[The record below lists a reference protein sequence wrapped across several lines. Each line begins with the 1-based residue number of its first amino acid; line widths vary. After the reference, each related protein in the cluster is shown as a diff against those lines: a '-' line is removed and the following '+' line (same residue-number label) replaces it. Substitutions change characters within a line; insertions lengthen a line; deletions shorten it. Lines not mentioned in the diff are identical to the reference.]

1 VGSYKLGS
9 GPADPYMGM
18 GKVYDM
24 SWRPQYRS
32 SKFRNVYGKVANRE
46 HCFDGIPITK
56 NVHDNHFCAVNARF
70 LAIVT
75 ESAGGGSFLV
85 IPLEQIGISLKTV
98 SCIIQHKHRKDFG
111 RILESRSAPVPLL
124 LAHSATRSPQEV
136 AMGPLGKLSVP
147 GIGSLKESLI
157 SSAGVCNRT
166 LPRTKDKD
174 LFDQNQRRIVF
185 NQNCGDHLPPGVPK
199 TKTKQKTMT
208 GRIEPN
214 YPKVCGHQGNVLDI
228 KWNPFIDNIIA
239 SCSEDT
245 SVKALSQP
253 KKIPESSSI
262 KGRAHTET
270 VTRGQRTDRPE
281 DEHKV
286 MEPRTAAALTP
297 QERRCSSPKNLG
309 APATM
314 QAYVRIWEI
323 PEGGLKRN
331 MTEALLELH
340 GHSRRVGLV
349 EWHPTTNN
357 ILFSA
362 GYDYKVLIWNLDVG
376 EPVKMIDCHS
386 DVILC
391 MSFNTDGSLLTTTC
405 KDKKLRV
412 IEPRSGRVLQEA
424 NCKNHRVNRVV
435 FLGNT
440 KRLLTTG
447 VSRWNTRQIALWDQ
461 VSRREAGAGG
471 ATSKR
476 CYSGGFA
483 GIGEGEEDLSMPL
496 IEEEIDGLSGLL
508 FPFYDADTHML
519 YLAGKGDGNIRYY
532 EISTEKP
539 YLSYLMEFRSPAP
552 QKGLGVMPKHG
563 LDVSACEVFRFYKLV
578 TLKGLIEPISMIV
591 PRRPTV
597 RRDPVLMSLKE
608 GYKKSP
614 KMVFKAPIKE
624 KKSVVVNGIDLLE
637 NVPPRT
643 ENELLRMFFRQ
654 QDEIRRLKEEL
665 AQKDIRIRQLQ
676 LELKNLRNSP
686 KNC

>member
-1 VGSYKLGS
+1 
-9 GPADPYMGM
+9 
-18 GKVYDM
+18 M

-85 IPLEQIGISLKTV
+85 IPLEQ
-98 SCIIQHKHRKDFG
+98 
-111 RILESRSAPVPLL
+111 
-124 LAHSATRSPQEV
+124 
-136 AMGPLGKLSVP
+136 
-147 GIGSLKESLI
+147 
-157 SSAGVCNRT
+157 
-166 LPRTKDKD
+166 
-174 LFDQNQRRIVF
+174 
-185 NQNCGDHLPPGVPK
+185 
-199 TKTKQKTMT
+199 T

-245 SVKALSQP
+245 S
-253 KKIPESSSI
+253 
-262 KGRAHTET
+262 
-270 VTRGQRTDRPE
+270 
-281 DEHKV
+281 
-286 MEPRTAAALTP
+286 
-297 QERRCSSPKNLG
+297 
-309 APATM
+309 
-314 QAYVRIWEI
+314 VRIWEI

-376 EPVKMIDCHS
+376 EPVKMIDCHT

-412 IEPRSGRVLQEA
+412 IEPRSGRVLQ
-424 NCKNHRVNRVV
+424 
-435 FLGNT
+435 
-440 KRLLTTG
+440 
-447 VSRWNTRQIALWDQ
+447 
-461 VSRREAGAGG
+461 
-471 ATSKR
+471 
-476 CYSGGFA
+476 
-483 GIGEGEEDLSMPL
+483 EDLSMPL

-591 PRRPTV
+591 PRRSDSYQEDIYPMTPGTEPALTPDEWLGGIN
-597 RRDPVLMSLKE
+597 RDPVLMSLKE
-608 GYKKSP
+608 GYKKSS
-614 KMVFKAPIKE
+614 KVVFKAPIRE

>member
-1 VGSYKLGS
+1 MRDLHKSEVLGS
-9 GPADPYMGM
+9 KRGLG
-18 GKVYDM
+18 M

-32 SKFRNVYGKVANRE
+32 SKFRNVYGKAASRE

-85 IPLEQIGISLKTV
+85 IRWSRNSQKSVQISFSWGFLFVLLEQQSSRNL
-98 SCIIQHKHRKDFG
+98 G
-111 RILESRSAPVPLL
+111 RAIC
-124 LAHSATRSPQEV
+124 
-136 AMGPLGKLSVP
+136 
-147 GIGSLKESLI
+147 
-157 SSAGVCNRT
+157 SSQIHN
-166 LPRTKDKD
+166 
-174 LFDQNQRRIVF
+174 
-185 NQNCGDHLPPGVPK
+185 PGVFMERSKGSPSCPFPASWSLEK
-199 TKTKQKTMT
+199 PLPSMDQLGILGILDKPNPWLGPSQAELHSPFATISHPWKQLFLLKFDGFPDVFLAFPFQT

-228 KWNPFIDNIIA
+228 KWNPFIENIIA

-245 SVKALSQP
+245 S
-253 KKIPESSSI
+253 
-262 KGRAHTET
+262 
-270 VTRGQRTDRPE
+270 
-281 DEHKV
+281 
-286 MEPRTAAALTP
+286 
-297 QERRCSSPKNLG
+297 
-309 APATM
+309 
-314 QAYVRIWEI
+314 VRIWEI

-331 MTEALLELH
+331 MTEAVLELY

-362 GYDYKVLIWNLDVG
+362 GYDYKVLIWNLDIG
-376 EPVKMIDCHS
+376 EPVKMIDCHT

-391 MSFNTDGSLLTTTC
+391 MSFNTDGSLLATTC

-412 IEPRSGRVLQEA
+412 VEPRSGRVLQEA
-424 NCKNHRVNRVV
+424 SCKNHRVNRVV
-435 FLGNT
+435 FLGST

-461 VSRREAGAGG
+461 
-471 ATSKR
+471 
-476 CYSGGFA
+476 
-483 GIGEGEEDLSMPL
+483 EDLSMPL

-532 EISTEKP
+532 EIGSEKP

-563 LDVSACEVFRFYKLV
+563 LDVSACEVFRFYKLI

-591 PRRPTV
+591 PRRSETYQEDIYPMTPGTEPALTPDEWLSGV
-597 RRDPVLMSLKE
+597 NRDPILVSLKE
-608 GYKKSP
+608 GYKRNSKI
-614 KMVFKAPIKE
+614 VFKAPVRE

-654 QDEIRRLKEEL
+654 QDEIRRLKDEL
-665 AQKDIRIRQLQ
+665 SQKDIRIRQLQ
-676 LELKNLRNSP
+676 LELKNFRNSP
-686 KNC
+686 KNN

>member
-1 VGSYKLGS
+1 MTVTE
-9 GPADPYMGM
+9 
-18 GKVYDM
+18 M

-32 SKFRNVYGKVANRE
+32 SKFRNVYGKVASRE

-85 IPLEQIGISLKTV
+85 IPLEQ
-98 SCIIQHKHRKDFG
+98 
-111 RILESRSAPVPLL
+111 
-124 LAHSATRSPQEV
+124 
-136 AMGPLGKLSVP
+136 
-147 GIGSLKESLI
+147 
-157 SSAGVCNRT
+157 
-166 LPRTKDKD
+166 
-174 LFDQNQRRIVF
+174 
-185 NQNCGDHLPPGVPK
+185 
-199 TKTKQKTMT
+199 T

-228 KWNPFIDNIIA
+228 KWNPFIENIIA

-245 SVKALSQP
+245 S
-253 KKIPESSSI
+253 
-262 KGRAHTET
+262 
-270 VTRGQRTDRPE
+270 
-281 DEHKV
+281 
-286 MEPRTAAALTP
+286 
-297 QERRCSSPKNLG
+297 
-309 APATM
+309 
-314 QAYVRIWEI
+314 VRIWEI

-331 MTEALLELH
+331 MTEAVLELY

-362 GYDYKVLIWNLDVG
+362 GYDYKVLIWNLDIG
-376 EPVKMIDCHS
+376 EPVKMIDCHT

-391 MSFNTDGSLLTTTC
+391 MSFNTDGSLLATTC

-412 IEPRSGRVLQEA
+412 VEPRSGRVLQEA
-424 NCKNHRVNRVV
+424 SCKNHRVNRVV
-435 FLGNT
+435 FLGST

-461 VSRREAGAGG
+461 
-471 ATSKR
+471 
-476 CYSGGFA
+476 
-483 GIGEGEEDLSMPL
+483 EDLAMPL

-532 EISTEKP
+532 EIGSEKP

-591 PRRPTV
+591 PRRSETYQEDIYPMTPGTEPALTPDEWLSGV
-597 RRDPVLMSLKE
+597 NRGKTLKVPGVSVGVSAWGCAGVVGDHPGLGESPKSSPCSPPLCPPDPILMSLKE
-608 GYKKSP
+608 GYKRTSKI
-614 KMVFKAPIKE
+614 VFKAPVRE
-624 KKSVVVNGIDLLE
+624 KKGVVVNGIDLLE

-654 QDEIRRLKEEL
+654 QDEIRRLKDEL
-665 AQKDIRIRQLQ
+665 SQKDIRIRQLQ

-686 KNC
+686 KNN

>member
-1 VGSYKLGS
+1 MTVTK
-9 GPADPYMGM
+9 
-18 GKVYDM
+18 M

-56 NVHDNHFCAVNARF
+56 NVHDNHFCAVNAKF

-85 IPLEQIGISLKTV
+85 IPLEQ
-98 SCIIQHKHRKDFG
+98 
-111 RILESRSAPVPLL
+111 
-124 LAHSATRSPQEV
+124 
-136 AMGPLGKLSVP
+136 
-147 GIGSLKESLI
+147 
-157 SSAGVCNRT
+157 
-166 LPRTKDKD
+166 
-174 LFDQNQRRIVF
+174 
-185 NQNCGDHLPPGVPK
+185 
-199 TKTKQKTMT
+199 T

-228 KWNPFIDNIIA
+228 KWNPFIENVIA

-245 SVKALSQP
+245 SVRL
-253 KKIPESSSI
+253 
-262 KGRAHTET
+262 
-270 VTRGQRTDRPE
+270 
-281 DEHKV
+281 
-286 MEPRTAAALTP
+286 
-297 QERRCSSPKNLG
+297 
-309 APATM
+309 
-314 QAYVRIWEI
+314 WEI
-323 PEGGLKRN
+323 PDGGLKRN
-331 MTEALLELH
+331 MTEAILELY

-362 GYDYKVLIWNLDVG
+362 GYDYKILIWNLDIG
-376 EPVKMIDCHS
+376 EPVKMIDCHT

-391 MSFNTDGSLLTTTC
+391 MSFNTDGSLLSTTC

-424 NCKNHRVNRVV
+424 SCKNHRVNRVV

-461 VSRREAGAGG
+461 
-471 ATSKR
+471 
-476 CYSGGFA
+476 
-483 GIGEGEEDLSMPL
+483 
-496 IEEEIDGLSGLL
+496 
-508 FPFYDADTHML
+508 
-519 YLAGKGDGNIRYY
+519 GDGNIRYY
-532 EISTEKP
+532 EIGSEKP

-591 PRRPTV
+591 PRRSESYQEDIYPMTPGTEPALTPDEWLGGV
-597 RRDPVLMSLKE
+597 NRDPVLMSLKE
-608 GYKKSP
+608 GYKKSS
-614 KMVFKAPIKE
+614 KVVFKVPIKE
-624 KKSVVVNGIDLLE
+624 KKSMVVNGIDLLE

-643 ENELLRMFFRQ
+643 ENELLRVFFRQ
-654 QDEIRRLKEEL
+654 QDEIRRLKDEL
-665 AQKDIRIRQLQ
+665 SQKDIRIRQLQ
-676 LELKNLRNSP
+676 LELKNLRNNP
-686 KNC
+686 KNN

>member
-1 VGSYKLGS
+1 
-9 GPADPYMGM
+9 
-18 GKVYDM
+18 M

-56 NVHDNHFCAVNARF
+56 NVHDNHFCAVNAKF

-85 IPLEQIGISLKTV
+85 IPLEQ
-98 SCIIQHKHRKDFG
+98 
-111 RILESRSAPVPLL
+111 
-124 LAHSATRSPQEV
+124 
-136 AMGPLGKLSVP
+136 
-147 GIGSLKESLI
+147 
-157 SSAGVCNRT
+157 
-166 LPRTKDKD
+166 
-174 LFDQNQRRIVF
+174 
-185 NQNCGDHLPPGVPK
+185 
-199 TKTKQKTMT
+199 T

-228 KWNPFIDNIIA
+228 KWNPFIENIIA

-245 SVKALSQP
+245 S
-253 KKIPESSSI
+253 
-262 KGRAHTET
+262 
-270 VTRGQRTDRPE
+270 
-281 DEHKV
+281 
-286 MEPRTAAALTP
+286 
-297 QERRCSSPKNLG
+297 
-309 APATM
+309 
-314 QAYVRIWEI
+314 VRIWEI

-331 MTEALLELH
+331 MTEAVLELY

-362 GYDYKVLIWNLDVG
+362 GYDYKVLIWNLDIG
-376 EPVKMIDCHS
+376 EPVKMIDCHT

-391 MSFNTDGSLLTTTC
+391 MSFNTDGSLLSTTC

-412 IEPRSGRVLQEA
+412 IEPRSGKVLQE
-424 NCKNHRVNRVV
+424 
-435 FLGNT
+435 
-440 KRLLTTG
+440 
-447 VSRWNTRQIALWDQ
+447 
-461 VSRREAGAGG
+461 
-471 ATSKR
+471 
-476 CYSGGFA
+476 
-483 GIGEGEEDLSMPL
+483 DLAMPL

-539 YLSYLMEFRSPAP
+539 YLNYLMEFRSPAP

-591 PRRPTV
+591 PRRSETYQEDIYPMTPGIEPALTPDEWLSGMN
-597 RRDPVLMSLKE
+597 RDPILMSLKE
-608 GYKKSP
+608 GYKKAS
-614 KMVFKAPIKE
+614 KVVFKAPIRE

-654 QDEIRRLKEEL
+654 QDEIRRLKDEL
-665 AQKDIRIRQLQ
+665 SQKDVRIRQLQ

-686 KNC
+686 KNN

>member
-1 VGSYKLGS
+1 
-9 GPADPYMGM
+9 
-18 GKVYDM
+18 
-24 SWRPQYRS
+24 Q
-32 SKFRNVYGKVANRE
+32 
-46 HCFDGIPITK
+46 
-56 NVHDNHFCAVNARF
+56 
-70 LAIVT
+70 
-75 ESAGGGSFLV
+75 
-85 IPLEQIGISLKTV
+85 
-98 SCIIQHKHRKDFG
+98 
-111 RILESRSAPVPLL
+111 
-124 LAHSATRSPQEV
+124 
-136 AMGPLGKLSVP
+136 
-147 GIGSLKESLI
+147 
-157 SSAGVCNRT
+157 
-166 LPRTKDKD
+166 
-174 LFDQNQRRIVF
+174 
-185 NQNCGDHLPPGVPK
+185 
-199 TKTKQKTMT
+199 T

-245 SVKALSQP
+245 SV
-253 KKIPESSSI
+253 
-262 KGRAHTET
+262 
-270 VTRGQRTDRPE
+270 
-281 DEHKV
+281 
-286 MEPRTAAALTP
+286 
-297 QERRCSSPKNLG
+297 
-309 APATM
+309 
-314 QAYVRIWEI
+314 RIWEI

-331 MTEALLELH
+331 MTEALLQLH

-376 EPVKMIDCHS
+376 EPVKMIDCHT

-435 FLGNT
+435 FLGNM

-461 VSRREAGAGG
+461 
-471 ATSKR
+471 
-476 CYSGGFA
+476 
-483 GIGEGEEDLSMPL
+483 EDLSMPL
-496 IEEEIDGLSGLL
+496 TEEEIDGLSGLL

-591 PRRPTV
+591 PRRSDSYQEDIYPMTPGTEPALTPDEWLGGINRGESIAGASPRPSWV
-597 RRDPVLMSLKE
+597 KASRLPPERFLRHKQPSTKALPLFKLPQALDGLSNPVLMSLKE
-608 GYKKSP
+608 GYKKSS

-624 KKSVVVNGIDLLE
+624 KKTVVVNGIDLLE

-676 LELKNLRNSP
+676 LELKNLLNSP
-686 KNC
+686 KSH

>member
-1 VGSYKLGS
+1 MTVTK
-9 GPADPYMGM
+9 
-18 GKVYDM
+18 M

-32 SKFRNVYGKVANRE
+32 SKFRNVYGKAANRE

-85 IPLEQIGISLKTV
+85 IPLEQ
-98 SCIIQHKHRKDFG
+98 
-111 RILESRSAPVPLL
+111 
-124 LAHSATRSPQEV
+124 
-136 AMGPLGKLSVP
+136 
-147 GIGSLKESLI
+147 
-157 SSAGVCNRT
+157 
-166 LPRTKDKD
+166 
-174 LFDQNQRRIVF
+174 
-185 NQNCGDHLPPGVPK
+185 
-199 TKTKQKTMT
+199 T

-245 SVKALSQP
+245 SV
-253 KKIPESSSI
+253 
-262 KGRAHTET
+262 
-270 VTRGQRTDRPE
+270 
-281 DEHKV
+281 
-286 MEPRTAAALTP
+286 
-297 QERRCSSPKNLG
+297 
-309 APATM
+309 
-314 QAYVRIWEI
+314 RIWEI
-323 PEGGLKRN
+323 PDGGLKRN

-362 GYDYKVLIWNLDVG
+362 GYDYKVLIWNLDIG
-376 EPVKMIDCHS
+376 EPVKMIDCHT

-435 FLGNT
+435 FLGNM

-461 VSRREAGAGG
+461 
-471 ATSKR
+471 
-476 CYSGGFA
+476 
-483 GIGEGEEDLSMPL
+483 EDLSMPM

-552 QKGLGVMPKHG
+552 QKGLGKDLEADAGCSVQSRRWCLLSCAYTGSPLHNSQTPKPQ
-563 LDVSACEVFRFYKLV
+563 SAGRWEWD
-578 TLKGLIEPISMIV
+578 
-591 PRRPTV
+591 PR
-597 RRDPVLMSLKE
+597 
-608 GYKKSP
+608 
-614 KMVFKAPIKE
+614 
-624 KKSVVVNGIDLLE
+624 
-637 NVPPRT
+637 VPPSAGQ
-643 ENELLRMFFRQ
+643 LLCTQPVTHGTSLAISVSSSLQGMGSGFLLSCRCRDSLHSGVHMVGGGSVA
-654 QDEIRRLKEEL
+654 LKPGL
-665 AQKDIRIRQLQ
+665 
-676 LELKNLRNSP
+676 
-686 KNC
+686 

>member
-1 VGSYKLGS
+1 MTVTK
-9 GPADPYMGM
+9 
-18 GKVYDM
+18 M

-32 SKFRNVYGKVANRE
+32 SKFRNVYGKAANRE

-85 IPLEQIGISLKTV
+85 IPLEQ
-98 SCIIQHKHRKDFG
+98 
-111 RILESRSAPVPLL
+111 
-124 LAHSATRSPQEV
+124 
-136 AMGPLGKLSVP
+136 
-147 GIGSLKESLI
+147 
-157 SSAGVCNRT
+157 
-166 LPRTKDKD
+166 
-174 LFDQNQRRIVF
+174 
-185 NQNCGDHLPPGVPK
+185 
-199 TKTKQKTMT
+199 
-208 GRIEPN
+208 
-214 YPKVCGHQGNVLDI
+214 
-228 KWNPFIDNIIA
+228 
-239 SCSEDT
+239 
-245 SVKALSQP
+245 
-253 KKIPESSSI
+253 
-262 KGRAHTET
+262 
-270 VTRGQRTDRPE
+270 
-281 DEHKV
+281 
-286 MEPRTAAALTP
+286 
-297 QERRCSSPKNLG
+297 
-309 APATM
+309 
-314 QAYVRIWEI
+314 VRIWEI
-323 PEGGLKRN
+323 PDGGLKRN

-362 GYDYKVLIWNLDVG
+362 GYDYKVLIWNLDIG
-376 EPVKMIDCHS
+376 EPVKMIDCHT

-435 FLGNT
+435 FLGNM

-461 VSRREAGAGG
+461 
-471 ATSKR
+471 
-476 CYSGGFA
+476 
-483 GIGEGEEDLSMPL
+483 EDLSMPM

-591 PRRPTV
+591 PRRSDSYQEDIYPMTPGTEPALTPDEWLGGIN
-597 RRDPVLMSLKE
+597 RDPVLMSLKE
-608 GYKKSP
+608 GYKKSS
-614 KMVFKAPIKE
+614 KVVFKAPIRE

-665 AQKDIRIRQLQ
+665 AQKDIRLRQLQ
-676 LELKNLRNSP
+676 LELKNLRNNP

>member
-1 VGSYKLGS
+1 MRDLHKSSVLGS
-9 GPADPYMGM
+9 
-18 GKVYDM
+18 KHSSLM

-32 SKFRNVYGKVANRE
+32 SKFRNVYGKVASRE

-85 IPLEQIGISLKTV
+85 IPLEQ
-98 SCIIQHKHRKDFG
+98 
-111 RILESRSAPVPLL
+111 
-124 LAHSATRSPQEV
+124 
-136 AMGPLGKLSVP
+136 
-147 GIGSLKESLI
+147 
-157 SSAGVCNRT
+157 
-166 LPRTKDKD
+166 
-174 LFDQNQRRIVF
+174 
-185 NQNCGDHLPPGVPK
+185 
-199 TKTKQKTMT
+199 
-208 GRIEPN
+208 
-214 YPKVCGHQGNVLDI
+214 
-228 KWNPFIDNIIA
+228 
-239 SCSEDT
+239 
-245 SVKALSQP
+245 
-253 KKIPESSSI
+253 
-262 KGRAHTET
+262 
-270 VTRGQRTDRPE
+270 
-281 DEHKV
+281 
-286 MEPRTAAALTP
+286 
-297 QERRCSSPKNLG
+297 
-309 APATM
+309 
-314 QAYVRIWEI
+314 VRIWEI

-331 MTEALLELH
+331 MTEAVLELY

-362 GYDYKVLIWNLDVG
+362 GYDYKVLIWNLDIG
-376 EPVKMIDCHS
+376 EPVKMIDCHT

-391 MSFNTDGSLLTTTC
+391 MSFNTDGSLLATTC

-412 IEPRSGRVLQEA
+412 VEPRSGRVLQEA
-424 NCKNHRVNRVV
+424 SCKNHRVNRVV
-435 FLGNT
+435 FLGST

-461 VSRREAGAGG
+461 
-471 ATSKR
+471 
-476 CYSGGFA
+476 
-483 GIGEGEEDLSMPL
+483 EDLSMPL

-532 EISTEKP
+532 EIGSEKP

-591 PRRPTV
+591 PRRSETYQEDIYPMTPGTEPALTPDEWLSGMNRGKATGAV
-597 RRDPVLMSLKE
+597 LGGRHGAPKPAGRWVGAAAPLTPSRALPCSDPILMSLKE
-608 GYKKSP
+608 GYKKTS
-614 KMVFKAPIKE
+614 KIVFKAPVRE

-654 QDEIRRLKEEL
+654 QDEIRRLKDEL
-665 AQKDIRIRQLQ
+665 SQKDIRIRQLQ

-686 KNC
+686 KNN

>member
-1 VGSYKLGS
+1 
-9 GPADPYMGM
+9 
-18 GKVYDM
+18 M

-32 SKFRNVYGKVANRE
+32 SKFRNVYGKVASRE

-85 IPLEQIGISLKTV
+85 IPLEQ
-98 SCIIQHKHRKDFG
+98 
-111 RILESRSAPVPLL
+111 
-124 LAHSATRSPQEV
+124 
-136 AMGPLGKLSVP
+136 
-147 GIGSLKESLI
+147 
-157 SSAGVCNRT
+157 
-166 LPRTKDKD
+166 
-174 LFDQNQRRIVF
+174 
-185 NQNCGDHLPPGVPK
+185 
-199 TKTKQKTMT
+199 T

-228 KWNPFIDNIIA
+228 KWNPFIENIIA

-245 SVKALSQP
+245 S
-253 KKIPESSSI
+253 
-262 KGRAHTET
+262 
-270 VTRGQRTDRPE
+270 
-281 DEHKV
+281 
-286 MEPRTAAALTP
+286 
-297 QERRCSSPKNLG
+297 
-309 APATM
+309 
-314 QAYVRIWEI
+314 VRIWEI

-331 MTEALLELH
+331 MTEAVLELY

-362 GYDYKVLIWNLDVG
+362 GYDYKVLIWNLDIG
-376 EPVKMIDCHS
+376 EPVKMIDCHT

-391 MSFNTDGSLLTTTC
+391 MSFNTDGSLLATSC

-412 IEPRSGRVLQEA
+412 VEPRSGRVLQEA
-424 NCKNHRVNRVV
+424 SCKNHRVNRVV
-435 FLGNT
+435 FLGST

-461 VSRREAGAGG
+461 
-471 ATSKR
+471 
-476 CYSGGFA
+476 
-483 GIGEGEEDLSMPL
+483 EDLSMPL

-532 EISTEKP
+532 EIGSEKP

-591 PRRPTV
+591 PRRSETYQEDIYPMTPGTEPALTPDEWLSGV
-597 RRDPVLMSLKE
+597 NRDPILMSLKE
-608 GYKKSP
+608 GYKRTSKI
-614 KMVFKAPIKE
+614 VFKAPVRE

-643 ENELLRMFFRQ
+643 ENEVGSTVLLPWAQGGSLGPSGLFWGQGLSAAQPAAAFWLSAPSPKTVVRSVQPGAPCFKPGGCTQMSSVMLLIFLLIKSSWNNTRKCWGNIEEAGFLAECMHRVGKSNPSKEEVRCCRCIARAAELQ
-654 QDEIRRLKEEL
+654 KQRGWKTEGLQSRRLCS
-665 AQKDIRIRQLQ
+665 
-676 LELKNLRNSP
+676 SP
-686 KNC
+686 AAALLPSPCSSFGCSSGSRTRSGG

>member
-1 VGSYKLGS
+1 MRDLHKSSVLGS
-9 GPADPYMGM
+9 KHGSL
-18 GKVYDM
+18 M

-32 SKFRNVYGKVANRE
+32 SKFRNVYGKVASRE

-85 IPLEQIGISLKTV
+85 IPLEQ
-98 SCIIQHKHRKDFG
+98 
-111 RILESRSAPVPLL
+111 
-124 LAHSATRSPQEV
+124 
-136 AMGPLGKLSVP
+136 
-147 GIGSLKESLI
+147 
-157 SSAGVCNRT
+157 
-166 LPRTKDKD
+166 
-174 LFDQNQRRIVF
+174 
-185 NQNCGDHLPPGVPK
+185 
-199 TKTKQKTMT
+199 T

-228 KWNPFIDNIIA
+228 KWNPFIENIIA

-245 SVKALSQP
+245 S
-253 KKIPESSSI
+253 
-262 KGRAHTET
+262 
-270 VTRGQRTDRPE
+270 
-281 DEHKV
+281 
-286 MEPRTAAALTP
+286 
-297 QERRCSSPKNLG
+297 
-309 APATM
+309 
-314 QAYVRIWEI
+314 VRIWEI

-331 MTEALLELH
+331 MTEAVLELY

-362 GYDYKVLIWNLDVG
+362 GYDYKVLIWNLDIG
-376 EPVKMIDCHS
+376 EPVKMIDCHT

-391 MSFNTDGSLLTTTC
+391 MSFNTDGSLLATTC

-412 IEPRSGRVLQEA
+412 VEPRSGRVLQEA
-424 NCKNHRVNRVV
+424 SCKNHRVNRVV
-435 FLGNT
+435 FLGST

-461 VSRREAGAGG
+461 
-471 ATSKR
+471 
-476 CYSGGFA
+476 
-483 GIGEGEEDLSMPL
+483 EDLSMPL

-532 EISTEKP
+532 EIGSEKP

-563 LDVSACEVFRFYKLV
+563 LDVSACEVFRFYKLI

-591 PRRPTV
+591 PRRSETYQEDIYPMTPGTEPALTPDEWLSGV
-597 RRDPVLMSLKE
+597 NRGKAAGGDGREPRERPGSGTGPQPPLTPSPALPRSDPILMSLKE
-608 GYKKSP
+608 GYKKTS
-614 KMVFKAPIKE
+614 KIVFKAPVRE

-654 QDEIRRLKEEL
+654 QDEIRRLKDEL
-665 AQKDIRIRQLQ
+665 SQKDIRIRQLQ

-686 KNC
+686 KNN